1 MKFESINLPSNR
13 KFGFFFSAILIIFGT
28 YFFYKDWYF
37 FMYSFY
43 FISLIFFITALFK
56 DKLLLPFNKAWMK
69 FGLFLGSIVS
79 PIVLGIIFFGLFSP
93 YGIIMRIMKRDELRL
108 RKIDNESYWLYRS
121 SRSQK
126 TDFEKQY

>member
-1 MKFESINLPSNR
+1 
-13 KFGFFFSAILIIFGT
+13 
-28 YFFYKDWYF
+28 
-37 FMYSFY
+37 
-43 FISLIFFITALFK
+43 
-56 DKLLLPFNKAWMK
+56 MK